1 MEILHTVYLLKAKT
15 SFENVDLEDV
25 ETRNSLVTKTPTT
38 TLPFLETPKGNISES
53 RAIEYYLCKK
63 YKPELLGNSVFE
75 KAKVNQWVE
84 FASCEL
90 NRVAKSIIY
99 PIFGWKDFCKNS
111 ADKENGKL
119 KEYLKLLENELKKNE
134 YITGKNLTLADIAIF
149 KNLRFFMML
158 HFPEGMR
165 KSLFPTLTKW
175 FEKIMNSPE
184 AVKAYGRT
192 VLCKNPIKAFQGQV
206 KRNYNNVAPKKK
218 EEKEEEEVKEEKEEE
233 VKEVKEEVKQEE
245 EKEEK
250 EGKKGKKNKKDKKKG
265 KKEEKQQENQEE
277 KHEEKKDEKNENE
290 EGAHKSKKDKKKQKQ
305 KEKNEKMG
313 EKLKEESK
321 NKEEE
326 KPKKK
331 LEYIASILEKPRFNL
346 KEKENNPLDSL
357 PASKFD
363 LPKFK
368 EDFMKN
374 TNKKGA
380 MRKFWKEF
388 DKEGYSLWHLEYNNE
403 PSECIVLFRTCII
416 KGDII
421 QQLKYFR
428 KYAFGVFGVYGSGGD
443 YKISGVLLWRGQE
456 VPDEVKEINEY
467 KKLTIRKLDPAEKKD
482 QQLVH
487 DYWTKIAENER
498 VLKRKAIDTGFFY

>member
-15 SFENVDLEDV
+15 SFENVELDDI
-25 ETRNSLVTKTPTT
+25 ETRNSLVSKTPTT

-63 YKPELLGNSVFE
+63 YKPQFLGKTVFE
-75 KAKVNQWVE
+75 KAKINQWIE

-90 NRVAKSIIY
+90 NRVSKSIIY
-99 PIFGWKDFCKNS
+99 PIFGWNEYCKIT

-134 YITGKNLTLADIAIF
+134 YITGKNLTLADIVLF
-149 KNLRFFMML
+149 KNLRYFMML

-165 KSLFPTLTKW
+165 KSLFPSLTKW

-206 KRNYNNVAPKKK
+206 KRHYNVPVKK
-218 EEKEEEEVKEEKEEE
+218 EEVEKEEKKE
-233 VKEVKEEVKQEE
+233 EVKEEVKHEE

-250 EGKKGKKNKKDKKKG
+250 EDKKEKKNKKDKKKG
-265 KKEEKQQENQEE
+265 KKEEKHQENKEE
-277 KHEEKKDEKNENE
+277 KHEEKKENE
-290 EGAHKSKKDKKKQKQ
+290 EEGNHKSKKDKKKQKQ

-313 EKLKEESK
+313 EKLKEDSK

-331 LEYIASILEKPRFNL
+331 LEYVESMLEKPRFVL
-346 KEKENNPLDSL
+346 KEKENNPLDAL

-388 DKEGYSLWHLEYNNE
+388 DAEGYSLWHVEYNND

-443 YKISGVLLWRGQE
+443 YKISGVFLWRGKDI
-456 VPDEVKEINEY
+456 PDELKEINEY
-467 KKLTIRKLDPAEKKD
+467 KKLTIRKLNPSEKKD

-498 VLKRKAIDTGFFY
+498 VLKRRSIDTGFFF

>member
-1 MEILHTVYLLKAKT
+1 MEILHTIYLLKAEI
-15 SFENVDLEDV
+15 SFVNVELEDT
-25 ETRNSLVTKTPTT
+25 ETRNSLVSKTPTT
-38 TLPFLETPKGNISES
+38 TLPVLETSKGNISES
-53 RAIEYYLCKK
+53 RAIEFYLCKK
-63 YKPELLGNSVFE
+63 YKPEFLGKSVFE
-75 KAKVNQWVE
+75 KAKINQWIE

-99 PIFGWKDFCKNS
+99 PIFGWNDYCKNI

-119 KEYLKLLENELKKNE
+119 KEYLKILESELKKNE
-134 YITGKNLTLADIAIF
+134 YITGKNLTLADIVLF
-149 KNLRFFMML
+149 KNLRYFMML

-184 AVKAYGRT
+184 TVKAYGRT
-192 VLCKNPIKAFQGQV
+192 VLCKNPIKAFTGQV
-206 KRNYNNVAPKKK
+206 KRYYNNSTPAKK
-218 EEKEEEEVKEEKEEE
+218 EETQEET
-233 VKEVKEEVKQEE
+233 KEEVKQEVKEEIKQEE
-245 EKEEK
+245 EKED
-250 EGKKGKKNKKDKKKG
+250 KKGKKNKKDKKNG
-265 KKEEKQQENQEE
+265 KKEEKQQENKEE
-277 KHEEKKDEKNENE
+277 NKKE
-290 EGAHKSKKDKKKQKQ
+290 KQ
-305 KEKNEKMG
+305 KEKKEDGEEASKSKKAKKEQKKREKDEEMG
-313 EKLKEESK
+313 KKLKENNNTQK
-321 NKEEE
+321 NEQT
-326 KPKKK
+326 KKK
-331 LEYIASILEKPRFNL
+331 LEYIASMLEKPRFVL
-346 KEKENNPLDSL
+346 KEKENNPLDAL

-388 DKEGYSLWHLEYNNE
+388 DPEGYSLWHVEYNNE

-443 YKISGVLLWRGQE
+443 YKISGVFLWRGKE
-456 VPDEVKEINEY
+456 IPDELKEINEY
-467 KKLTIRKLDPAEKKD
+467 KKLTIRKLDPSEKKD

-487 DYWTKIAENER
+487 DYWTKLAENER
-498 VLKRKAIDTGFFY
+498 VLKRKATDTGFFY